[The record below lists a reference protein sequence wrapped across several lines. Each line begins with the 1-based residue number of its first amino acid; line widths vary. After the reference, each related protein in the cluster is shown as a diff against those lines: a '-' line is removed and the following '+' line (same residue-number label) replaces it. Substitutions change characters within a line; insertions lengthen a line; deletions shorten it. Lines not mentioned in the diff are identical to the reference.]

1 MMIADIRVRRA
12 MEPLLEQALK
22 ELEGADKL
30 ISDTGDVEDDELDS
44 ISGSITDAINKL
56 TYYLGKL

>member
-1 MMIADIRVRRA
+1 MIDIRVRRA
-12 MEPLLEQALK
+12 MEPLLTQALK
-22 ELEGADKL
+22 DLESADKL

-44 ISGSITDAINKL
+44 ISGLVTDAINKL

>member
-1 MMIADIRVRRA
+1 MIDIRVRRA
-12 MEPLLEQALK
+12 MEPLLTQALK
-22 ELEGADKL
+22 DLESADKL